1 MGGGGSS
8 GKTTNVPWTASQPY
22 LIGDT
27 AKGTPGVFP
36 EAAKMYGQGGIT
48 GDQQNA
54 VDLYRNFVMN
64 QATGPDMQYASQG
77 AGDVMRGAFDAN
89 FGPVANA
96 QYGNI
101 NASQNSLN
109 QARQAQGALDPTQ
122 AMRQMLSGQPNNPY
136 LNQQAQA
143 ITGALTRNMQE
154 NVMPGIRSEALA
166 SGQYG
171 GSRQGI
177 AEGLAASR
185 LNQDLAPALTN
196 LYGNAYESAQQR
208 MYGASNALNDQA
220 FQNSAMNTNLR
231 QQTNQFNA
239 QNNMTNSQFNANLG
253 LQNNQQM
260 MQRNQQ
266 NLQGRLQGLDAL
278 NQVNNMQNQN
288 FNDYFTASRMPQDIN
303 WQNLMN
309 YSGIMQPGSN
319 LGSQMTQTA
328 GKNRL
333 ASGLGGA
340 MSGAAAGAMIG
351 SVVSVVGT
359 AVGALGGA
367 ILGGAGGALA

>member
-8 GKTTNVPWTASQPY
+8 GKTTNVPWTAAQPY
-22 LIGDT
+22 LTGDPS
-27 AKGTPGVFP
+27 KGTPGVFP
-36 EAAKMYGQGGIT
+36 EAAKLYGEGGIT

-54 VDLYRNFVMN
+54 VDLYKNFVMQQVTSPN
-64 QATGPDMQYASQG
+64 MQYANQG
-77 AGDVMRGAFDAN
+77 AGDIMRGIFDAN

-101 NASQNSLN
+101 NAAQNSMMA
-109 QARQAQGALDPTQ
+109 ARRDQGALDPTH
-122 AMRQMLSGQPNNPY
+122 AMQQMLSGQPNNPY
-136 LNQQAQA
+136 LDQQAAA
-143 ITGALTRNMQE
+143 ITGQLTRNMQE

-185 LNQDLAPALTN
+185 LNQDLAPALTS
-196 LYGNAYESAQQR
+196 LYGGAYENAQQR
-208 MYGASNALNDQA
+208 MAGVADALNNQA
-220 FQNSAMNTNLR
+220 FQNSALNTQLR
-231 QQTNQFNA
+231 QTTNQFNA
-239 QNNMTNSQFNANLG
+239 ANNLQNNQFNANLG

-260 MQRNQQ
+260 MARNQQ
-266 NLQGRLQGLDAL
+266 NLQGRLAGLDAL
-278 NQVNNMQNQN
+278 NQVNNMQNQS
-288 FNDYFTASRMPQDIN
+288 FSDYMDAAGMPQNLN

-319 LGSQMTQTA
+319 LGGTQTQTA

-333 ASGLGGA
+333 AGAAGGA
-340 MSGAAAGAMIG
+340 LSGAASGAMIG
-351 SVVSVVGT
+351 SVVPGVGT
-359 AVGALGGA
+359 AVGALAGA
-367 ILGGAGGALA
+367 VLGGAGGGLM